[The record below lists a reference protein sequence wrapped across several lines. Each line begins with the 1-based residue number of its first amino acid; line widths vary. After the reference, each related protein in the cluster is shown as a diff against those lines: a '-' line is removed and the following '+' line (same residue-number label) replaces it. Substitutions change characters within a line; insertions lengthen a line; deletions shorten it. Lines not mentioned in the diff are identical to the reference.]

1 MKNNQ
6 KNLSLG
12 LQAQKQTFSEAHF
25 IMYNPMDV
33 TKVAQINPYNS

>member
-12 LQAQKQTFSEAHF
+12 LQAQKQTFSEA
-25 IMYNPMDV
+25 PMDF
-33 TKVAQINPYNS
+33 TKAA